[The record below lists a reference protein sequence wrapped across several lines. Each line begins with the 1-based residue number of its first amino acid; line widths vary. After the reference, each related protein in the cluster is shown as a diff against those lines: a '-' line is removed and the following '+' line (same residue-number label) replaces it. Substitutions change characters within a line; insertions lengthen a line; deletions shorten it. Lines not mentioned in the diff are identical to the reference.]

1 MKKRNSSTP
10 LARSVALALLSAMS
24 IVLGKLLA
32 VNIGEVIRI
41 SFENLPILFAA
52 LALGPI
58 AGAVVAL
65 VADLVGCLLVGYAI
79 NPMVTLGAVTIGAVS
94 GAVMKLLP
102 SRLPE
107 WARVSVSVAAAH
119 VLGSVV
125 IKSVGLSVFYSMPL
139 GVLMLWRLLNYL
151 LVGGAESLLLT
162 FLLKNRGVRVAIS
175 SLVGEKGRA
184 VSTEEDEE
192 NSDEL

>member
-1 MKKRNSSTP
+1 MKKRSKST
-10 LARSVALALLSAMS
+10 LTRSVASALLSAMS

-32 VNIGEVIRI
+32 VNLGEVIRI

-79 NPMVTLGAVTIGAVS
+79 NPLVTLGAVTIGAIS
-94 GAVMKLLP
+94 GLSMRLLP
-102 SRLPE
+102 RRLPE
-107 WARVSVSVAAAH
+107 WARISISVAAAH

-151 LVGGAESLLLT
+151 LVGAAESALLT
-162 FLLKNRGVRVAIS
+162 FLMKNRGVRMAIS
-175 SLVGEKGRA
+175 SIRGEGA
-184 VSTEEDEE
+184 VRHSDGDDDEE
-192 NSDEL
+192 NFDEL